1 MPTDTLQACLST
13 PSDNVANDID
23 VILGANGN
31 AFWISLAILA
41 VIYLF
46 KYWIGK
52 ECESKDF
59 IEILLEI
66 PIDIITILITIII
79 TVFCVKD
86 RMHYGHY
93 LFLSSLVVAGIC
105 TLVRRRALTLY
116 YKNTSKGK
124 VIFGWLIFELAIGV
138 CWICFVYS
146 KIS

>member
-1 MPTDTLQACLST
+1 MPIDSIQDSLVIQSDIIATDL
-13 PSDNVANDID
+13 DK
-23 VILGANGN
+23 ILGTNGN

-46 KYWIGK
+46 KYWAGK

-59 IEILLEI
+59 IEMLLEV

-79 TVFCVKD
+79 TAFCVKY

-93 LFLSSLVVAGIC
+93 LFIASLVVAGIC
-105 TLVRRRALTLY
+105 TLIRRRALTLY
-116 YKNTSKGK
+116 YKSENKGK
-124 VIFGWLIFELAIGV
+124 QTFWWLLLELAIGIV
-138 CWICFVYS
+138 WIIFVYS